1 MTSPVSP
8 RLDRYAGLVIDGET
22 ALRSP
27 SGGLIV
33 DRDPANGEVLAE
45 VASAAIADV
54 QRAIDAARRAQPAWA
69 RLAPGR
75 RGALLLEL
83 ARLIRERADELTR
96 VECLDTGKPLAQ
108 ARADVEVAAQYFEFY
123 GGYADKL
130 YGETIPLGGDDFG
143 VTFREPMGVTG
154 HIIPWNYPI
163 QIGSRTLAPS
173 LMAGN
178 ACVVKPAEEAP
189 LSAVALAVIALEAG
203 LPPGV
208 LNVVPGDGEVAG
220 AYLSSSDGID
230 HISFTGGLDTGRLV
244 MGAAARNVKPV
255 TLELGGKSASIVL
268 DGADLDRAAEVLT
281 RAIVQNAGQTCS
293 AGSRIIA
300 HAAIHDELV
309 ARLEDTFKRISIG
322 HGLGDPDMGPLI
334 SDVQRRRVL
343 TYLGIAE
350 DEGGVLVTG
359 GDRDQRLRGREAG
372 HFLAPAL
379 LTGVAPTMRVAREEI
394 FGPVLC
400 VLRARDDAEALRI
413 AEDSP
418 FGLVASVWSADVDR
432 AFRLARNLH
441 VGQVYVNSYGAAGN
455 VTLPFGGTRHSGFGR
470 EKGLEAVHEYTQV
483 KTIAVHVNPQ

>member
-1 MTSPVSP
+1 
-8 RLDRYAGLVIDGET
+8 
-22 ALRSP
+22 
-27 SGGLIV
+27 
-33 DRDPANGEVLAE
+33 
-45 VASAAIADV
+45 
-54 QRAIDAARRAQPAWA
+54 
-69 RLAPGR
+69 
-75 RGALLLEL
+75 
-83 ARLIRERADELTR
+83 
-96 VECLDTGKPLAQ
+96 
-108 ARADVEVAAQYFEFY
+108 
-123 GGYADKL
+123 
-130 YGETIPLGGDDFG
+130 
-143 VTFREPMGVTG
+143 
-154 HIIPWNYPI
+154 
-163 QIGSRTLAPS
+163 
-173 LMAGN
+173 
-178 ACVVKPAEEAP
+178 VVKPAEEAP